1 MKKLLT
7 ATLAVALVFGATGA
21 FAQTIA
27 VSADPDGAGG
37 SGPFTQVLDSPVG
50 LGFDIVIWMDSA
62 GEPSSAAEFIV
73 TELLTEAPGVFKLGT
88 IRINNTPLDI
98 GDNLIGEY
106 IIAFGSCEPVSSQL
120 VLVRVT
126 YGDFSGAIG
135 ADLVMNLRGF
145 QPGDTQPSTFDGE
158 PGFVDCTEGTHTL
171 VMGGVDGGVTGSGVV
186 FPDGSLGVNPTPIP
200 IPNSD
205 NSVGQLKAR
214 F

>member
-37 SGPFTQVLDSPVG
+37 SGPFTQVFDSPVG
-50 LGFDIVIWMDSA
+50 LGFDIVVWMDSN
-62 GEPSSAAEFIV
+62 GEPSSAVEFIM
-73 TELLTEAPGVFKLGT
+73 TELLVETPGVFKLGT

-98 GDNLIGEY
+98 GDNLVGEY

-126 YGDFSGAIG
+126 YGDFSGVIG

-145 QPGDTQPSTFDGE
+145 QPGDSQPSTFNGE
-158 PGFVDCTEGTHTL
+158 PGFVDCIEGTHTL

-186 FPDGSLGVNPTPIP
+186 FPDGGLIMNGTLVVVPTVE
-200 IPNSD
+200 NSM
-205 NSVGQLKAR
+205 GQLKAR